1 LLGLQR
7 PMTFLPSM
15 HELRSLLPYLRRY
28 RNSFLAGLA
37 LVVISNFFATLGP
50 KFLQHGIDAL
60 GTGRFGEVQT
70 AVALLLLVAAASGV
84 ARYGMR
90 ELLNTGSRR
99 VETDLRDHLFNHLQ
113 RMSAEFYDR
122 YPTGDVMART
132 TNDLLAV
139 RMVAGPALMYL
150 VDTTVRALLVAPAM
164 LAISPRLTLMALVP
178 MLGLPLAM
186 VSLGRIIHRRSQEI
200 QEQFSQLT
208 SHAHENISGV
218 RVVRSYRQEHAETE
232 HFRTLNDTYLRRNL
246 GLARVQGAFFPLLTL
261 LGGLSGVI
269 ILYAGGQLVI
279 RGSVSVGEFVAF
291 GVYLAMLVWP
301 MIALGWAFNLVQR
314 GAASMGRIN
323 QLFAEPPGIT
333 GAVSPVALPPAAR
346 SRSVEFRNV
355 WFRYPGALDRGWV
368 LQEIS
373 FKVNAGSSLAIVGPT
388 GAGKSALVD
397 LLVRTYD
404 PDRGAVLIDG
414 VDLRQMS
421 LAELRRAVGFVPQ
434 ETFLFGETLRRN
446 VLLGAPDDGRL
457 ERVAEVAQ
465 LTEALPALPL
475 GYDTMLGER
484 GINLSGG
491 QKQRAAIARA
501 LAQDPPIFV
510 LDDALSAVDA
520 HTEARILSG
529 LRDALVGRT
538 SIIVSHRLAAVRDAA
553 WILVLDG
560 GRIVEQGTH
569 QDLLAGAGRYWELL
583 RRQQMEEELEE
594 TSVTAAPSETQ
605 ASIPAAIRQ
614 VE

>member
-1 LLGLQR
+1 
-7 PMTFLPSM
+7 M
-15 HELRSLLPYLRRY
+15 HELRSLLPFLKPYRRA
-28 RNSFLAGLA
+28 FLAGLA
-37 LVVISNFFATLGP
+37 LVVISNFFAALGP
-50 KFLQHGIDAL
+50 RFLQHGIDGL
-60 GTGRFGEVQT
+60 RVGGGFHEVKV
-70 AVALLLLVAAASGV
+70 AVALLLLVALVSGV

-90 ELLNTGSRR
+90 ELLNSGSRR
-99 VETDLRDHLFNHLQ
+99 VETDLRDQLYDHLQ

-164 LAISPRLTLMALVP
+164 VAISPRLTLLALVP
-178 MLGLPLAM
+178 LLGLPIAM
-186 VSLGRIIHRRSQEI
+186 VSLGRVIHHRAQEI
-200 QEQFSQLT
+200 QAQFSELT
-208 SHAHENISGV
+208 GHAHENLSGV
-218 RVVRSYRQEHAETE
+218 RVVRSYRQERAEIA
-232 HFRTLNDTYLRRNL
+232 HFRGLNDTYLIRNL
-246 GLARVQGAFFPLLTL
+246 GLARVQGAFFPLLTM
-261 LGGLSGVI
+261 LGGLSGLV
-269 ILYAGGQLVI
+269 ILYAGGTLVMN
-279 RGSVSVGEFVAF
+279 GSVSVGQFVAF

-314 GAASMGRIN
+314 GAASMARIN
-323 QLFAEPPGIT
+323 QLFHERPAITSPP
-333 GAVSPVALPPAAR
+333 SPMALPPANGAR
-346 SRSVEFRNV
+346 AVEFRGV
-355 WFRYPGALDRGWV
+355 WFSYPGARERGWV
-368 LQEIS
+368 LQDIS
-373 FKVNAGSSLAIVGPT
+373 FRVARGASLAIVGPT
-388 GAGKSALVD
+388 GSGKSTLVD
-397 LLVRTYD
+397 LIVRTYD

-414 VDLRQMS
+414 VDLRQLS
-421 LAELRRAVGFVPQ
+421 LLELRTAVGFVPQ

-457 ERVAEVAQ
+457 ERVAEVSQ
-465 LTEALPALPL
+465 LTEALPALPD
-475 GYDTMLGER
+475 GYDTLLGER

-501 LAQDPPIFV
+501 LAQNPPVFV

-520 HTEARILSG
+520 HTEARILAG

-538 SIIVSHRLAAVRDAA
+538 SIIVSHRLAAVRDAD

-569 QDLLAGAGRYWELL
+569 GELLAAGGRYWELL

-594 TSVTAAPSETQ
+594 EGVSGEKTA
-605 ASIPAAIRQ
+605 
-614 VE
+614 

>member
-1 LLGLQR
+1 
-7 PMTFLPSM
+7 M

-60 GTGRFGEVQT
+60 ETGRFDQVQT
-70 AVALLLLVAAASGV
+70 AVVFLLLVAVASGV

-90 ELLNTGSRR
+90 ELLNSGSRR
-99 VETDLRDHLFNHLQ
+99 VETDLRDHLYNHLQ

-150 VDTTVRALLVAPAM
+150 VDTTIRALLIAPAM

-178 MLGLPLAM
+178 MLGLPVAM

-232 HFRTLNDTYLRRNL
+232 HFRTLNDTYLTRNL

-261 LGGLSGVI
+261 LGGLSGLV

-314 GAASMGRIN
+314 GAASMRRIN
-323 QLFAEPPGIT
+323 QLFAEQPAIT
-333 GAVSPVALPPAAR
+333 GPASPVALPTAAS

-368 LQEIS
+368 LQDIS
-373 FKVNAGSSLAIVGPT
+373 FKVEAGSSLAIVGPT

-397 LLVRTYD
+397 LIVRTYD
-404 PDRGAVLIDG
+404 PERGTVLIDG

-421 LAELRRAVGFVPQ
+421 LADLRRAVGFVPQ

-446 VLLGAPDDGRL
+446 VLLGAADDGRL
-457 ERVAEVAQ
+457 ERVAEIAQ
-465 LTEALPALPL
+465 LTEALPVLPD
-475 GYDTMLGER
+475 GYDTLLGER

-520 HTEARILSG
+520 HTEARILAG

-538 SIIVSHRLAAVRDAA
+538 SIIVSHRLAAVRDAD

-569 QDLLAGAGRYWELL
+569 GDLLAAAGRYWELL

-594 TSVTAAPSETQ
+594 AEDEEAVGEEALGEEA
-605 ASIPAAIRQ
+605 
-614 VE
+614 VEKRR

>member
-1 LLGLQR
+1 
-7 PMTFLPSM
+7 M
-15 HELRSLLPYLRRY
+15 HELRSLLPYLKPYRRG
-28 RNSFLAGLA
+28 FLAGLA
-37 LVVISNFFATLGP
+37 FVVISNFFAALGP
-50 KFLQHGIDAL
+50 RFLQQGIDAL
-60 GTGRFGEVQT
+60 RVDQFGAVQT
-70 AVALLLLVAAASGV
+70 AVLLLLLVAVASGI

-90 ELLNTGSRR
+90 ELLNSGSRR
-99 VETDLRDHLFNHLQ
+99 VETDLRDHLYNHLQ

-164 LAISPRLTLMALVP
+164 IAISPRLTLLALVP
-178 MLGLPLAM
+178 LLGLPVAM

-200 QEQFSQLT
+200 QAQFSELT

-218 RVVRSYRQEHAETE
+218 RVVRSYRQERAETD
-232 HFRTLNDTYLRRNL
+232 HFRALNDTYLTRNL
-246 GLARVQGAFFPLLTL
+246 GLARVQGAFFPLLTM
-261 LGGLSGVI
+261 LGGLSAVV
-269 ILYAGGQLVI
+269 ILYAGGHLVI
-279 RGSVSVGEFVAF
+279 RGSVTVGEFVAF

-314 GAASMGRIN
+314 GAASMARIN
-323 QLFAEPPGIT
+323 QLFAERPAIT
-333 GAVSPVALPPAAR
+333 SASAPVQLPPAPRAR
-346 SRSVEFRNV
+346 AVEFRNV
-355 WFRYPGALDRGWV
+355 WFSYPGARDRGWV
-368 LQEIS
+368 LQDIS
-373 FKVNAGSSLAIVGPT
+373 FRVERGSSLAIVGHT
-388 GAGKSALVD
+388 GSGKSTLVD
-397 LLVRTYD
+397 LIVRTYD

-414 VDLRQMS
+414 VDLRRLS
-421 LAELRRAVGFVPQ
+421 LPDLRRAVGFVPQ

-465 LTEALPALPL
+465 LTEALPVLPD
-475 GYDTMLGER
+475 GYETMLGER

-501 LAQDPPIFV
+501 LAQEPPIFV

-520 HTEARILSG
+520 HTEARILKG

-538 SIIVSHRLAAVRDAA
+538 SIIVSHRLAAVRDAD
-553 WILVLDG
+553 WILVLDRG
-560 GRIVEQGTH
+560 SIVEQGTH
-569 QDLLAGAGRYWELL
+569 TDLLAAGGRYWELL

-594 TSVTAAPSETQ
+594 TSVNSEQ
-605 ASIPAAIRQ
+605 
-614 VE
+614 

>member
-1 LLGLQR
+1 LLGFSD
-7 PMTFLPSM
+7 PATFQPAFM
-15 HELRSLLPYLRRY
+15 HELRSLLPYLKPYRRA
-28 RNSFLAGLA
+28 FLVGLA

-50 KFLQHGIDAL
+50 RFLQQGIDAL
-60 GTGRFGEVQT
+60 RIGGGFHEVRV
-70 AVALLLLVAAASGV
+70 AVVLLLLVALASGV

-90 ELLNTGSRR
+90 ELLNSGSRR
-99 VETDLRDHLFNHLQ
+99 VETDLRDKLYDHLQ

-122 YPTGDVMART
+122 YTTGDVMART

-150 VDTTVRALLVAPAM
+150 VDTTVRALLIAPAM
-164 LAISPRLTLMALVP
+164 VAMSPRLTLLSLIP
-178 MLGLPLAM
+178 LLGLPLAM

-200 QEQFSQLT
+200 QAQFSELT
-208 SHAHENISGV
+208 SHAHENLSGV
-218 RVVRSYRQEHAETE
+218 RVVRSYRQERAEIE
-232 HFRTLNDTYLRRNL
+232 HFRALNDTYLVRNL
-246 GLARVQGAFFPLLTL
+246 GMARVQGAFFPLLTL
-261 LGGLSGVI
+261 LGGLSGLV
-269 ILYAGGQLVI
+269 ILYAGGKLVM
-279 RGSVSVGEFVAF
+279 GGVVSVGQFVAF

-323 QLFAEPPGIT
+323 ELFHQRPAIT
-333 GAVSPVALPPAAR
+333 SSPSPTALPPANG
-346 SRSVEFRNV
+346 SRAVEFRDV
-355 WFRYPGALDRGWV
+355 WFSYPGARDRGWV
-368 LQEIS
+368 LQGIS
-373 FKVNAGSSLAIVGPT
+373 FRVEHGSSLAIVGAT
-388 GAGKSALVD
+388 GSGKSTLVD
-397 LLVRTYD
+397 LIVRTYD

-414 VDLRQMS
+414 VDLRQLS
-421 LAELRRAVGFVPQ
+421 LTDLRQAVGFVPQ

-446 VLLGAPDDGRL
+446 ILLGAPDDGRL
-457 ERVAEVAQ
+457 ERVAEIAQ
-465 LTEALPALPL
+465 LTEALPALPD

-501 LAQDPPIFV
+501 LAQDPPVFV

-520 HTEARILSG
+520 QTEARILAG

-538 SIIVSHRLAAVRDAA
+538 SIIVSHRLAAVRDAD

-569 QDLLAGAGRYWELL
+569 AELLAAGGRYWELL

-594 TSVTAAPSETQ
+594 VVDEEAVSEE
-605 ASIPAAIRQ
+605 A
-614 VE
+614 VERRR

>member
-1 LLGLQR
+1 MLGLQY

-60 GTGRFGEVQT
+60 ETGRFDEVQT
-70 AVALLLLVAAASGV
+70 AVVLLLLVAVASGV

-90 ELLNTGSRR
+90 ELLNSGSRR

-164 LAISPRLTLMALVP
+164 ISISPRLTLMALVP
-178 MLGLPLAM
+178 MLGLPVAM

-200 QEQFSQLT
+200 QEQFSHLT

-232 HFRTLNDTYLRRNL
+232 HFRALNDTYLTRNL

-261 LGGLSGVI
+261 LGGLSGLV

-279 RGSVSVGEFVAF
+279 LGSVSVGEFVAF

-323 QLFAEPPGIT
+323 QLFAELPAIT
-333 GAVSPVALPPAAR
+333 GAASPLTLPPAAS
-346 SRSVEFRNV
+346 SRSVEFQNV
-355 WFRYPGALDRGWV
+355 WFRYPGAIERGWV
-368 LQEIS
+368 LQDITFRVE
-373 FKVNAGSSLAIVGPT
+373 AGSSLAIVGST

-397 LLVRTYD
+397 LIVRTYD

-421 LAELRRAVGFVPQ
+421 LRDLRRAVGFVPQ

-465 LTEALPALPL
+465 LTEALPALPTATIPCWVRGESTFREVRNSGRPSRGRWL
-475 GYDTMLGER
+475 RIRPSSSWTMR
-484 GINLSGG
+484 
-491 QKQRAAIARA
+491 
-501 LAQDPPIFV
+501 
-510 LDDALSAVDA
+510 
-520 HTEARILSG
+520 
-529 LRDALVGRT
+529 
-538 SIIVSHRLAAVRDAA
+538 
-553 WILVLDG
+553 
-560 GRIVEQGTH
+560 
-569 QDLLAGAGRYWELL
+569 
-583 RRQQMEEELEE
+583 
-594 TSVTAAPSETQ
+594 
-605 ASIPAAIRQ
+605 
-614 VE
+614 